1 MKKKNI
7 IVILLL
13 LIPFLFVCGM
23 STWIILKEKGVILN
37 YKPADVLNKYIT
49 DTQITTYSGKEQ
61 TPEASTKL
69 VNFGELKFEY
79 KEYGLSND
87 YFIEGKPINVGH
99 YIVRIS
105 VKDLDNSESITR
117 TVDFTIDPFELELS
131 KDIIEIGYDSTSRI
145 WENSASE
152 ENSISYKIKTN
163 LKFKDKLNLTNNDI
177 NILGMHDGTFA
188 YGNPNY
194 INDLKN
200 VQKLDVNNNDITG
213 LTDYTN
219 VVGSTYLTT
228 VKITNKNFKIKGST
242 DNTINFIVKYKTAMI
257 GSTYYTIEDA
267 ISKSGNITFAGNS
280 NSSTSFV
287 YTAFSSLQESVIL
300 NFNLVATYT
309 NIFTLKSRQLTV
321 PYSSENK
328 NYDKGNT
335 PSNKNVYS
343 ALFIPTGIT
352 LTIDSSSKIVI
363 AAFIGFNMSLGTT
376 ISTQKGVINNQGK
389 IILESKAELLS
400 YGFLKGKY
408 GSVIANSDSIV
419 QDCLNIFDWP
429 GGNVGSQIVG
439 DVFPTNAWAC
449 HNISCELIINSN
461 AYFKVFMHVRVKIL
475 LSESSYDTTAIVVGK
490 ESDNCLFYSNSSSSY
505 IIKKV
510 TKANSWSEEST
521 NYKALFQITGNNQI
535 QGQRDVF
542 EIYGDYKDNKLK
554 ASISVISL
562 ETSLNKPITIGYM
575 DIILKESTNL
585 TLAKSD
591 FLFLPGSKLII
602 EKNAI
607 LTIEEKELDLTFTKW
622 NDLKNEA
629 SSDGS
634 KFPGN
639 WVDKIDSSFI
649 NDGTFINKGKIGGF
663 IDTTLSGA
671 KIINTGQVTSS
682 YVIYKAIKEPYYST
696 KTATLTANILIST
709 DSFQLQKMYAG
720 TYFSKNGA
728 WYSESADI
736 EFESNG
742 GSVVNPKTDKKI
754 GANGYIISSDD
765 VSPIPERE
773 HYTFDDWYYDENLT
787 IKAEGQTIFVTTKLY
802 AKWIP
807 IEYDIIYEISYV
819 DCSSDKSNLIIN
831 NELKINFRDGLSL
844 NKAIDG
850 NLSFDMW
857 YLDSEFKNPVS
868 KITPS
873 ILTEYF
879 NTTTNTLTIYG
890 RFYPEGTETYTITYE
905 TNNSEIELSP
915 EEIISVNAS
924 SYILPNLGEGRNNNL
939 DYSQYF
945 EGWYTTSTFDEGTE
959 FNSENIINSSI
970 TLYGKWT
977 NKNKLQLLLSDIEI
991 MFIYYHN
998 PYSFIIPA
1006 FTNKQIEMINLL
1018 APNKTIVGWE
1028 FDDGTLCN
1036 EGDSITLTNQ
1046 EKATLIVKKQS
1057 TLKISFGEG
1066 ADGTLTYTGYYVDNN
1081 GKCKKGTKELS
1092 NNGETLE
1099 VFEGGTYTTN
1109 PVASTGFENPTATP
1123 ETGTIAES
1131 DEEVKFT
1138 AKKSGEGCVLP
1149 DTLITM
1155 ADGTKKKVEDI
1166 TANDILLVFNHE
1178 TGRYDFA
1185 RVIFNDSEMY
1195 QLFTIINLKF
1205 SNGKIIKVISEH
1217 GFFDLDLMKY
1227 VYITENNY
1235 KDYVGHRFYSAE
1247 WDGTTY
1253 KENEVILEDAYITT
1267 EMTRCYSPVTEYH
1280 LNYFVED
1287 LLSMPGGI
1295 EGLFNIFDYD
1305 STLKYD
1311 EEKMN
1316 NDIEKYG
1323 LFSYEDFKD
1332 LVPYEIYCLFP
1343 TKYFK
1348 VAIAKNLLTMEQ
1360 IQYYIDRYLP
1370 LMEERN

>member
-131 KDIIEIGYDSTSRI
+131 NDIVEIGYDSTSRI

-188 YGNPNY
+188 YGNPN
-194 INDLKN
+194 
-200 VQKLDVNNNDITG
+200 DITG

-242 DNTINFIVKYKTAMI
+242 DNTINFIVKYKTTMI

-363 AAFIGFNMSLGTT
+363 AAYIGFDQGKLGTT

-475 LSESSYDTTAIVVGK
+475 SESSYDTTTIVVGK

-575 DIILKESTNL
+575 DIMLKESTNL

-629 SSDGS
+629 SSNGS

-663 IDTTLSGA
+663 IGTTLSGA

-915 EEIISVNAS
+915 EEIISINAS

-1028 FDDGTLCN
+1028 FDDGTLYN

-1066 ADGTLTYTGYYVDNN
+1066 AGGTLTYTGYYVDNN
-1081 GKCKKGTKELS
+1081 GKREKGTKELS

-1109 PVASTGFENPTATP
+1109 PVVASTDYENPTATP
-1123 ETGTIAES
+1123 ATGTIAES

-1138 AKKSGEGCVLP
+1138 ATKKECVLA
-1149 DTLITM
+1149 DTLITL
-1155 ADGTKKKVEDI
+1155 ADGTKIKAEELKFGDLILTWSFNSGTYKVHPIIAIEKASNVLSNILLIRLSDGKEIRIVSSQSFFDMETKEYFNINTSNYDSAIGKNILVDNNGKVGQAKIITIELYVERVNLYEIITAEDFNFF
-1166 TANDILLVFNHE
+1166 ANDILTIEPF
-1178 TGRYDFA
+1178 
-1185 RVIFNDSEMY
+1185 IFCLNIFEINDSLMY
-1195 QLFTIINLKF
+1195 DK
-1205 SNGKIIKVISEH
+1205 E
-1217 GFFDLDLMKY
+1217 LMQQ
-1227 VYITENNY
+1227 
-1235 KDYVGHRFYSAE
+1235 
-1247 WDGTTY
+1247 
-1253 KENEVILEDAYITT
+1253 
-1267 EMTRCYSPVTEYH
+1267 
-1280 LNYFVED
+1280 
-1287 LLSMPGGI
+1287 
-1295 EGLFNIFDYD
+1295 
-1305 STLKYD
+1305 
-1311 EEKMN
+1311 
-1316 NDIEKYG
+1316 DIEKYG
-1323 LFSYEDFKD
+1323 LYTYEEWKDYLTEEEFNMFNGQFFKIAVAKGLTTKEHIIEAIRIYRESYSH
-1332 LVPYEIYCLFP
+1332 
-1343 TKYFK
+1343 
-1348 VAIAKNLLTMEQ
+1348 
-1360 IQYYIDRYLP
+1360 
-1370 LMEERN
+1370 